1 MKKNDLFPDNQ
12 VPKTAK
18 MDGKGLVPA
27 ILLAQNSP
35 TPY

>member
-27 ILLAQNSP
+27 ILDS
-35 TPY
+35 

>member
-18 MDGKGLVPA
+18 IGMARDWYLP
-27 ILLAQNSP
+27 SS
-35 TPY
+35 